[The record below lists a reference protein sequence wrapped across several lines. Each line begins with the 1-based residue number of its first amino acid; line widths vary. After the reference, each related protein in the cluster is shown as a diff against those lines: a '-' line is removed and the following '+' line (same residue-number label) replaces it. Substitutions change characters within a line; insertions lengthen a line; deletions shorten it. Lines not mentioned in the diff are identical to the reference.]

1 MRVGFVGL
9 GDMGAPMSKHIIA
22 GGFELTVFDLRE
34 EAMQSEAMQSLVER
48 GARRAADLPTLAAAC
63 DIVFICVVND
73 EQVLAVV
80 DEISAGLRRGAVVV
94 VVSGVLPKTMEHVNA
109 QLEPR
114 GVAVLDGPVTGSRPE
129 AVAGAAA
136 GTLTMI
142 VGGAAEI
149 VDSVRPVLDTFAKE
163 VIRVG
168 TVGTGH
174 AVKIAN
180 NMMLHMNHL
189 IAIEAVEFAKAHG
202 LDEQTV
208 LKVANVGTGRSWVT
222 ETWDLFDE
230 MLSDDPIGIYDTM
243 TKAMWNA
250 VLMSKAAHV
259 DLPLTGL
266 GVQLSRRM
274 LERRVAEQLASGQGQ
289 K

>member
-9 GDMGAPMSKHIIA
+9 GDMGAPMCKHIIA
-22 GGFELTVFDLRE
+22 GGFELAVFDLRD
-34 EAMQSEAMQSLVER
+34 EAVQSLVER
-48 GARRAADLPTLAAAC
+48 GARRAADLPALAAVC
-63 DIVFICVVND
+63 DVVFICVVND

-80 DEISAGLRRGAVVV
+80 DEISAGLRRGSVVV
-94 VVSGVLPKTMEHVNA
+94 VVSSVLPETMEHVNA
-109 QLEPR
+109 QLEPH
-114 GVAVLDGPVTGSRPE
+114 GVAVLDGPVTGSRP
-129 AVAGAAA
+129 AAAA
-136 GTLTMI
+136 GTLTVI

-149 VDSVRPVLDTFAKE
+149 LDSVRPVLDTFAKE

-168 TVGTGH
+168 TVGAGQ

-180 NMMLHMNHL
+180 NVMLHMNHL

-222 ETWDLFDE
+222 ETWDVLDE
-230 MLSDDPIGIYDTM
+230 MFSDHPQADTIGIYDMM
-243 TKAMWNA
+243 TKEMWNA

-274 LERRVAEQLASGQGQ
+274 LERRVAEQLASGQGR